1 MLTRQTEAAIE
12 ANAPM
17 LLDEELD
24 GAYGAPVDSD
34 EERDLIMTAVS
45 KSISRPQPL
54 VANTLFYTRQR
65 YQLIRMKEML
75 SNALTGNRSGSLFA
89 VPKEPAYPSIN
100 GIASMTD
107 GFVVPP
113 AITPSS
119 AAPGSASKAM
129 ARKASVDVT

>member
-1 MLTRQTEAAIE
+1 MLTRAPEAAIE

-45 KSISRPQPL
+45 RSMSRPQPL
-54 VANTLFYTRQR
+54 VTNTLFYTRQK

-75 SNALTGNRSGSLFA
+75 SNALTGNRSGSLFG

-100 GIASMTD
+100 GTAPATD

-119 AAPGSASKAM
+119 ATPLKAM